1 VSVLWHTARMLFDFS
16 AICYLLGKVEGGGL
30 TPLGTA
36 FALGGRKIA
45 TALHVVRDAPN
56 VQLLMPAPLVGGYQD
71 TTDNAANV
79 RPLEL
84 IEVDTIHDLAV
95 LEAPQDFSTTV
106 PYRLGSTDEM
116 NPGMPVS
123 THGYPHVD
131 AGRYVLTQYP
141 TTVGAKVL
149 VATQGVKIKH
159 LVLNTLLQRGQSG
172 SLVLNPAT
180 KNVVA
185 IIIGPHHPT
194 GGTGAR
200 IVVSGVDP
208 AALNQTAHA
217 VSAEYL
223 TAMIR

>member
-1 VSVLWHTARMLFDFS
+1 MWHTAPVLFDFS
-16 AICYLLGKVEGGGL
+16 AICYLLGKIEGGGL

-56 VQLLMPAPLVGGYQD
+56 VQLLMPRAPVGGYQD
-71 TTDNAANV
+71 GTDNAANV
-79 RPLEL
+79 RPLRLVEADP
-84 IEVDTIHDLAV
+84 IRDLAV
-95 LEAPQDFSTTV
+95 LETLEDFSTTV
-106 PYRLGSTDEM
+106 PYLLASTDEIQ
-116 NPGMPVS
+116 PGMPVS

-149 VATQGVKIKH
+149 LATQGVKSKY

-172 SLVLNPAT
+172 SLVFNPTTMNIVA
-180 KNVVA
+180 VV
-185 IIIGPHHPT
+185 IGPHHPT

-200 IVVSGVDP
+200 FVISGVDP

>member
-1 VSVLWHTARMLFDFS
+1 MDAWHTTRVLFDFS
-16 AICYLLGKVEGGGL
+16 AICYLLGKIEGGGL

-45 TALHVVRDAPN
+45 TALHVVGDAPN
-56 VQLLMPAPLVGGYQD
+56 VQLLMPRSTVGGYQD
-71 TTDNAANV
+71 ATDNAANV
-79 RPLEL
+79 RPIML
-84 IEVDTIHDLAV
+84 IEADPIRDLAV
-95 LEAPQDFSTTV
+95 LEAPDDFITTV
-106 PYRLGSTDEM
+106 PYQLASTDEVS
-116 NPGMPVS
+116 PGMPVS
-123 THGYPHVD
+123 IHGYPHVD
-131 AGRYVLTQYP
+131 AGRFVLTQYP

-149 VATQGVKIKH
+149 LETQGVKNKH

-180 KNVVA
+180 MNVVA
-185 IIIGPHHPT
+185 VVIGPHHPT

-208 AALNQTAHA
+208 AALNQTGHA

-223 TAMIR
+223 RVMIR